1 MTTSSRESSVSGG
14 TPPAEPE
21 SSSAPR
27 HLRLAGE
34 IPIGANAAPTHAL
47 VTTFVVLTG
56 IAAVVVG
63 SIRFGPEMVLAGV
76 VVAAGAAAL
85 LWRTRIATLLFFFLF
100 YDNVLVVASQF
111 HGVPTALASAAV
123 LLLALPLA
131 KSLLFDRR
139 QLVITPTL
147 PFVLL
152 FLTSLCLSAA
162 LATDSVSAAGQITP
176 FVAEGLV
183 LYLLVSNVA
192 NTVDTVR
199 AITRVLV
206 AGAVAMASLSI
217 YQELTQSYGNSFFG
231 FAQVSDG
238 GFNVGTDA
246 DKLLRSRL
254 AGPIGE
260 QNRYAQVLLIV
271 VPLAYFS
278 GRAAATRLGRLAGS
292 VSAIIIT
299 AGVLLTFSRGAAVAG
314 AVLLLLLLLHR
325 FIWVGRLVVIVLG
338 LAATMYL
345 VAPDFAMRLASLR
358 DATQATDGAAGDADA
373 AARGRTAQSLAAWNV
388 FVDHPVAGVG
398 PGRFFREYSQ
408 SATNE
413 LGIRTVDTNRR
424 AHNLYLE
431 LAADQ
436 GLVGLTAFG
445 GLVGTTMFGL
455 LRARRRWRDVD
466 RSREMLAGGYLFSM
480 YAYLLT
486 AAFLQLSYQRYFWA
500 LLALANGA
508 IWSLRSTD
516 GEPADADRGSPN
528 DLVRLPLDRSPD
540 RSPDRFLD
548 RRLTH

>member
-1 MTTSSRESSVSGG
+1 MNTFGRGAITFRGGGEGDGGDDGRPPRE
-14 TPPAEPE
+14 A
-21 SSSAPR
+21 R
-27 HLRLAGE
+27 HLRLA
-34 IPIGANAAPTHAL
+34 PDVPVTAPATNHTLATAL
-47 VTTFVVLTG
+47 IVLTG
-56 IAAVVVG
+56 IAGVVIG
-63 SIRFGPEMVLAGV
+63 SIRLGPEMVLFGV
-76 VVAAGAAAL
+76 IVAVGAAAL

-147 PFVLL
+147 PFVVL
-152 FLTSLCLSAA
+152 FLCSMCISAA
-162 LATDSVSAAGQITP
+162 LATDSASAASQIMP

-183 LYLLVSNVA
+183 LYVLISNVA

-206 AGAVAMASLSI
+206 IGAVAMASLSI
-217 YQELTQSYGNSFFG
+217 YQELTRSYGNTFFG
-231 FAQVSDG
+231 FAQVSAG

-246 DKLLRSRL
+246 DKLLRNRL

-278 GRAAATRLGRLAGS
+278 GRAAVTRLGRVAGS
-292 VSAIIIT
+292 VSAMIIT

-314 AVLLLLLLLHR
+314 AVLLLLMLFHR
-325 FIWVGRLVVIVLG
+325 FIWMGRFLVILLG
-338 LAATMYL
+338 VASLMYL
-345 VAPDFAMRLASLR
+345 VAPDFAVRIASLR
-358 DATQATDGAAGDADA
+358 DATQATEGGAGNADA
-373 AARGRTAQSLAAWNV
+373 AARGRTAQTLAAWNV

-408 SATNE
+408 AATNE

-436 GLVGLTAFG
+436 GLIGLVAFG

-455 LRARRRWRDVD
+455 LRARRRWRGVD
-466 RSREMLAGGYLFSM
+466 TAREMLAGGYLFSM

-508 IWSLRSTD
+508 IWSLRATTGD
-516 GEPADADRGSPN
+516 DAAAQRENVPQI
-528 DLVRLPLDRSPD
+528 P
-540 RSPDRFLD
+540 LD
-548 RRLTH
+548 RRLTP